1 MDVDI
6 RFVPR
11 NHGTGSD
18 SDGPGGVIA
27 DAGYPSDGDIHF
39 DDSELW
45 TAETNDGN
53 VIVQ

>member
-6 RFVPR
+6 RFVSS
-11 NHGTGSD
+11 NDGTGSD

-45 TAETNDGN
+45 TAETNYGK
-53 VIVQ
+53 VIVE